1 MKFVNES
8 TMFKLLLDANGL
20 MISVTT
26 KQRAYFFFL
35 SAHFIGGKVAPT
47 TDPHLGIVEVCGY
60 DILRILRNWDALY
73 RIKLKR

>member
-26 KQRAYFFFL
+26 KRRAYFFFL
-35 SAHFIGGKVAPT
+35 SSQFVGGKVAPT
-47 TDPHLGIVEVCGY
+47 TDPHWGIVEVCGY
-60 DILRILRNWDALY
+60 DISRILRNWDALH
-73 RIKLKR
+73 RIRLTR